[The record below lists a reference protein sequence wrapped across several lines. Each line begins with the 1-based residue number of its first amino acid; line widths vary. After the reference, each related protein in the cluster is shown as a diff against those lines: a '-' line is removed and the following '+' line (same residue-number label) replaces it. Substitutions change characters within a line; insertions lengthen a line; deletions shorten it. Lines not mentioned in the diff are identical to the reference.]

1 MYLGHSLKIQNQINK
16 SYDTINFI
24 TFFTTAKINRLWL
37 MYNKIKVS
45 YGHSESDVVLVT
57 NLNNYGKNCE
67 IYWVCS
73 YCVGFKMKIYV

>member
-1 MYLGHSLKIQNQINK
+1 
-16 SYDTINFI
+16 
-24 TFFTTAKINRLWL
+24 